1 MFRHSTSIG
10 WNRLFAL
17 ALTCCLL
24 VAGCGSAPQAT
35 PTSTIAPRVTFTISG
50 SSTALSVLK
59 SLQPAFEA
67 DNSGYTLQILD
78 SASTSGNS
86 SAIKGI
92 QDKVLDFGALTRA
105 LTDEQKA
112 AGIKAIEFG
121 RASTVAFI
129 HPKVNVTN
137 LTGAQLKDI
146 FMGHVTNWS
155 QVGGADLPIKLYV
168 RQADE
173 NVTVEMRKA
182 YFGNDPFPV
191 TAHEL
196 TSSTDIVSA
205 VMGTDG
211 SIGYGGWPAVVAQ
224 KAPLKP
230 VSIDGVAPTDPNY
243 PVVNRLIIAYL
254 AEREKAIQPLTNW
267 LTSKVGQDALT
278 NLGVI
283 VTLSK

>member
-1 MFRHSTSIG
+1 MFRHSSSIG
-10 WNRLFAL
+10 WIRSLVI
-17 ALTCCLL
+17 ALTCGLL
-24 VAGCGSAPQAT
+24 VSGCGAALQAT
-35 PTSTIAPRVTFTISG
+35 PTSTTAPRITFTISG
-50 SSTALSVLK
+50 SSTGLSVLK

-67 DNSGYTLQILD
+67 DNPGYSLQILD

-86 SAIKGI
+86 GAIKGI

-137 LTGAQLKDI
+137 LTGTQIKDI
-146 FMGHVTNWS
+146 FLGHVTNWS

-168 RQADE
+168 RQPDE
-173 NVTVEMRKA
+173 NVTQEMRKA

-191 TAHEL
+191 TTHDL

-205 VMGTDG
+205 VMTTHA
-211 SIGYGGWPAVVAQ
+211 SIGYR
-224 KAPLKP
+224 
-230 VSIDGVAPTDPNY
+230 
-243 PVVNRLIIAYL
+243 RL
-254 AEREKAIQPLTNW
+254 
-267 LTSKVGQDALT
+267 
-278 NLGVI
+278 
-283 VTLSK
+283 